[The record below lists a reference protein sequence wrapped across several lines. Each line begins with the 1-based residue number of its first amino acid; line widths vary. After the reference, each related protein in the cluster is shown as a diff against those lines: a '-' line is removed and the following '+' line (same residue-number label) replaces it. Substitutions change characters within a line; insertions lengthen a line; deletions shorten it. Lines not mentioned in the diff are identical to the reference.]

1 MNLSEIIKHLC
12 AWTPFLLSGFGM
24 NILISLVAM
33 AIGTGAGWVLAI
45 LRVSNHPRLV
55 IFSLVATEFSRSIPT
70 IVFQFYLA
78 FMLPAEILIPSTS
91 IILVFPV
98 WVKAALALAI
108 AVVGF
113 TSDNL
118 TIAMEE
124 WKKGNTNAAFLFIPS
139 WTSYALIIVM
149 ASSTASIIGVGELL
163 SRCNTVINAIGN
175 TQMNNP
181 AASSGVS
188 VTLVDV

>member
-1 MNLSEIIKHLC
+1 
-12 AWTPFLLSGFGM
+12 
-24 NILISLVAM
+24 
-33 AIGTGAGWVLAI
+33 
-45 LRVSNHPRLV
+45 
-55 IFSLVATEFSRSIPT
+55 
-70 IVFQFYLA
+70 
-78 FMLPAEILIPSTS
+78 MLPAEILIPSTS

-98 WVKAALALAI
+98 WVKAALALSI

-124 WKKGNTNAAFLFIPS
+124 WKKGNTNAAFLLIPS
-139 WTSYALIIVM
+139 WTSYALIVVM

-175 TQMNNP
+175 TQLMLD
-181 AASSGVS
+181 
-188 VTLVDV
+188 TLIVRAFLLPSKLTK